1 MLSQNQQ
8 QLLQNER
15 AILELNQRE
24 SRFIYYGIYESY
36 CANKPNIQRLNY
48 TKLNPKQH
56 FLFKRVL
63 HGLNMYSKEQVAEM
77 HPQKKRRIS
86 KVWRKGQNLINEWK
100 QMICNKRI
108 NKFLFITFGDKSPLM
123 KELLAVPVNETDPN
137 YKNTHSLKDLNITY
151 EDLILKFMQSGLLP
165 KNFLVVK

>member
-8 QLLQNER
+8 QLLQNEK

-36 CANKPNIQRLNY
+36 CANKPNIQRLDY

-77 HPQKKRRIS
+77 HPQKKKRIS
-86 KVWRKGQNLINEWK
+86 KVWRKGQNVINEWK
-100 QMICNKRI
+100 QVICNKWA
-108 NKFLFITFGDKSPLM
+108 NKYLFVTFGERSSIIRD
-123 KELLAVPVNETDPN
+123 LLSAPVNETDPRF
-137 YKNTHSLKDLNITY
+137 KNTQSLKDLGITY

-165 KNFLVVK
+165 KNFLTIK

>member
-8 QLLQNER
+8 QLLQNEK

-63 HGLNMYSKEQVAEM
+63 HGLNMYSK
-77 HPQKKRRIS
+77 
-86 KVWRKGQNLINEWK
+86 
-100 QMICNKRI
+100 
-108 NKFLFITFGDKSPLM
+108 
-123 KELLAVPVNETDPN
+123 
-137 YKNTHSLKDLNITY
+137 
-151 EDLILKFMQSGLLP
+151 
-165 KNFLVVK
+165 

>member
-8 QLLQNER
+8 QLLQKEK
-15 AILELNQRE
+15 AIIELNQRE

-36 CANKPNIQRLNY
+36 CANKPNIHKLNY

-63 HGLNMYSKEQVAEM
+63 HGLNMYTKEQVAEM
-77 HPQKKRRIS
+77 HPQKKKRIS
-86 KVWRKGQNLINEWK
+86 RVWHKGQNLINEWK

-108 NKFLFITFGDKSPLM
+108 NKFLYVTFGERSSIIRD
-123 KELLAVPVNETDPN
+123 LLAVPVNETDPN
-137 YKNTHSLKDLNITY
+137 YKNTESLKSLGITY

-165 KNFLVVK
+165 KNFLTVK

>member
-8 QLLQNER
+8 QLLQNEK

-86 KVWRKGQNLINEWK
+86 KVWRKSQNLINEWK

-108 NKFLFITFGDKSPLM
+108 NKFLFITFGDRSPLVR
-123 KELLAVPVNETDPN
+123 ELLAVPVNETDSN
-137 YKNTHSLKDLNITY
+137 YKNTHSLKDLGITY

>member
-8 QLLQNER
+8 ELLQKEKTL
-15 AILELNQRE
+15 IKLKQRE

-36 CANKPNIQRLNY
+36 CANKLNIQKLNY

-63 HGLNMYSKEQVAEM
+63 HGLNMYTKEQVIEM
-77 HPQKKRRIS
+77 HPQKKKRIS
-86 KVWRKGQNLINEWK
+86 RVWRKGQNLINEWK
-100 QMICNKRI
+100 QMICNKKLNR
-108 NKFLFITFGDKSPLM
+108 FLYVTFGDKSPII
-123 KELLAVPVNETDPN
+123 KDLLAIPVNETDPS
-137 YKNTHSLKDLNITY
+137 YKNTQSLKSLGITY

-165 KNFLVVK
+165 KNFLTVK

>member
-100 QMICNKRI
+100 QMICNKKV

-137 YKNTHSLKDLNITY
+137 YKNTQSLKDLGITY